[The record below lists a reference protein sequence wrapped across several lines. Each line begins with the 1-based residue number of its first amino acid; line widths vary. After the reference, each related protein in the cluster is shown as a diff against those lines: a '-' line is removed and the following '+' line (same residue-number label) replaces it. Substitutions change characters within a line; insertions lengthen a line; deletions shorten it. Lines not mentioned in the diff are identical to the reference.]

1 MKISCDTW
9 AQDSKRH
16 KKVHLKHGEKT
27 NNSNGQSNNNNKI
40 TVNKNRT
47 TNQQQEQKS
56 SLTDPEEQKPT
67 KTVWLITTVKHIDI
81 NRH

>member
-1 MKISCDTW
+1 M
-9 AQDSKRH
+9 AQDSKRL

-47 TNQQQEQKS
+47 TNQQQQQQNIIRNRPRRIE
-56 SLTDPEEQKPT
+56 TDKNC
-67 KTVWLITTVKHIDI
+67 LAYYHKHTDI